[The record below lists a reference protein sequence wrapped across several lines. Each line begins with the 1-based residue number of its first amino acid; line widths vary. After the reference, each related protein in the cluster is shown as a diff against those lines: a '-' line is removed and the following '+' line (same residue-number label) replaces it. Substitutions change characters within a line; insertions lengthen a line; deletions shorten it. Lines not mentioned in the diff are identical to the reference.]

1 MVMSNRGMA
10 CRNSATPQQRRFLG
24 AHPRAEKTN
33 HDTPPSLT
41 QFGKPCNF
49 KEAKVRLS
57 RIACRQGQSFLAIRS
72 LLYLGCIYVTQL
84 FMSSKFPSKTLL
96 YTMPAQAKKSFLNPS
111 HEICRLGFPSSRY
124 LQHRGK
130 RTKRITLVYPCLALS
145 KHASVSMNKV
155 VS

>member
-49 KEAKVRLS
+49 KEDKVRLS

-72 LLYLGCIYVTQL
+72 LLYLWLHLRYAVIYIVKIPKQNAFIHHART
-84 FMSSKFPSKTLL
+84 SEKVISKPQ
-96 YTMPAQAKKSFLNPS
+96 P
-111 HEICRLGFPSSRY
+111 
-124 LQHRGK
+124 
-130 RTKRITLVYPCLALS
+130 
-145 KHASVSMNKV
+145 
-155 VS
+155 